1 MKTAVSIPDPVFR
14 AADQMARRLN
24 VSRSELYRRAL
35 VRMLEEEDDRS
46 ITARLDELY
55 ATEDNRLDAPI
66 AAAQRQALGDW
77 E

>member
-35 VRMLEEEDDRS
+35 VRMLEQEDDAS

-55 ATEDNRLDAPI
+55 AIEDSGLDPAL
-66 AAAQRQALGDW
+66 AEMQRRALADW

>member
-35 VRMLEEEDDRS
+35 VRMLEQEDDAS

-55 ATEDNRLDAPI
+55 AAEDSTLDPMLAEM
-66 AAAQRQALGDW
+66 QRVALGDW

>member
-35 VRMLEEEDDRS
+35 VRMLEQEDDAS

-55 ATEDNRLDAPI
+55 AAEDSTLDPMLAEM
-66 AAAQRQALGDW
+66 QRIALGDW